1 MHFADILNSQL
12 MYKVQLLMIKG
23 ALTLILSFPKAWF
36 LVQIPC
42 SIYVA
47 SSIALFR
54 SLSFGLWH
62 RKVIASSAS
71 KTVSVA
77 AEQRAFLVFPARN
90 SILDLFVGRFVDAS
104 SSSREL
110 KKTTTATATAT
121 AKSRNKS
128 FNEQNNISHVRYNS
142 NSWYIS
148 LPSSAKQER
157 ENDQVLRCL
166 ENVNLDG

>member
-1 MHFADILNSQL
+1 
-12 MYKVQLLMIKG
+12 MIKG

-71 KTVSVA
+71 KTASVA

-110 KKTTTATATAT
+110 KKTTTATATA
-121 AKSRNKS
+121 KSLNKS

-142 NSWYIS
+142 WYIS
-148 LPSSAKQER
+148 LPPSAKQER